1 MKIGNIRIFLA
12 CVFLMMILVIS
23 LNSCSSLP
31 KVTHSAPRILVDQF
45 GYRPHDQ
52 KIAVIREDGSH
63 YHKNTK
69 YTNIFNV
76 INVTTGERVY
86 SDKATP
92 WNQGKIHSQSGDVAW
107 WFDFSSV
114 SKPGRYIVSSQSGEK
129 SCSFEIAEDVYRNI
143 LVAATRMYFYQRSG
157 FAKRL
162 PYADARWQDDAAFL
176 GAQQDTEARFIDD
189 KENIALARDMRGGW
203 FDAGDTN
210 KYVTFAANPV
220 HQLLHAYSQNPVVWT
235 DNFNIPESGN
245 GIPDLIDELR
255 FELDWLQRMQDS
267 DGGAFIKLGTTDHNY
282 AERPS
287 LDNRPRFYGPKCS
300 SATIAVAGTFSH
312 AALVLGRF
320 PQLANYASELGQ
332 KALRAWNW
340 FESHPIETNCDS
352 LKIQSGDADKT
363 AQEQVGEAVA
373 AAVYLFALTENPKYT
388 NYIKK
393 QLSQTQPFLDNV
405 WSRYR
410 VTQGDAL
417 LFYTQLPKA
426 DAALRGLIT
435 DQFKAL
441 IRTNVSAYG
450 EASELDPY
458 QSYMP
463 DEQYHWGSNF
473 VKANYGNSNY
483 DVALYNISPNKDGHY
498 RSRALSSLHYFHGV
512 NPLGI
517 VYLTNMYS
525 YGAEY
530 SANEMWHEWFGKG
543 IYSNA
548 LTSPNGPAPGYVT
561 GGPNKSY
568 TGSAPLRQQPPMKAY
583 LDSNEAKLKMW
594 EVTEP
599 SIVYQASYIKLLSKF
614 VGN

>member
-1 MKIGNIRIFLA
+1 MKMKNIGIFFA
-12 CVFLMMILVIS
+12 CVFLVLVLVIS
-23 LNSCSSLP
+23 PSSFSSLS
-31 KVTHSAPRILVDQF
+31 KITHSSPRILVDQI
-45 GYRPHDQ
+45 GYRPQDQ
-52 KIAVIREDGSH
+52 KIAVIKEGGNSSQ
-63 YHKNTK
+63 KSTNFNTS
-69 YTNIFNV
+69 FNV
-76 INVTTGERVY
+76 LNTSTGKIVY
-86 SDKATP
+86 SGNATL
-92 WNQGKIHSQSGDVAW
+92 WNQGKIHSQSGDIAW

-129 SCSFEIAEDVYRNI
+129 SFPFEIAEDVYRNVLI
-143 LVAATRMYFYQRSG
+143 AATRMYFYQRSG
-157 FAKRL
+157 FTKRL

-189 KENIALARDMRGGW
+189 KENPTLARDMRGGW

-210 KYVTFAANPV
+210 KYVTFAADPV
-220 HQLLHAYSQNPVVWT
+220 HQLLHAYSQNPVAWT

-267 DGGAFIKLGTTDHNY
+267 DGGTFIKLGTTDHNY

-287 LDNRPRFYGPKCS
+287 LDKRPRFYGRKCS
-300 SATIAVAGTFSH
+300 SATIAVASMFSH
-312 AALVLGRF
+312 AALVLDRF
-320 PQLANYASELGQ
+320 PQLANYADGLGQ
-332 KALRAWNW
+332 KALRAWQW
-340 FESHPIETNCDS
+340 FESHPIETNCDNQ
-352 LKIQSGDADKT
+352 KIQSGDADRT
-363 AQEQVGEAVA
+363 AQEQIGEAVA

-388 NYIKK
+388 NYIKEH
-393 QLSQTQPFLDNV
+393 LSQTQPFLNNV
-405 WSRYR
+405 WSSYR

-417 LFYTQLPKA
+417 LFYAQLPSS
-426 DAALRGLIT
+426 DAALRELIT
-435 DQFKAL
+435 NRFKEL
-441 IRTNVSAYG
+441 VRTNVSAYG
-450 EASELDPY
+450 NASKLDPY

-473 VKANYGNSNY
+473 VKANYGNTNY
-483 DVALYNISPNKDGHY
+483 DVVLYNISPNKDDQY
-498 RSRALSSLHYFHGV
+498 RVRALNSLHYFHGV

-517 VYLTNMYS
+517 VYLTNMYD

-530 SANEMWHEWFGKG
+530 TANEMWHEWFGKG

-568 TGSAPLRQQPPMKAY
+568 TGSAPLRQQPPLKAY
-583 LDSNEAKLKMW
+583 LDSNETKLNMW

>member
-1 MKIGNIRIFLA
+1 MKIRNIGIFFT
-12 CVFLMMILVIS
+12 CVFLMLVLVIS
-23 LNSCSSLP
+23 LHSFSSLS
-31 KVTHSAPRILVDQF
+31 KLTHFSPQILVDQF
-45 GYRPHDQ
+45 GYRPQDQ
-52 KIAVIREDGSH
+52 KIAVVREDGNSR
-63 YHKNTK
+63 HKTNKFNT
-69 YTNIFNV
+69 NFNV
-76 INVTTGERVY
+76 INTSTGKIVY
-86 SDKATP
+86 SDNATL
-92 WNQGKIHSQSGDVAW
+92 WNQGQIHSQSGDIAW
-107 WFDFSSV
+107 CFDFSSV

-129 SCSFEIAEDVYRNI
+129 SFPFEISEDVYRNI

-162 PYADARWQDDAAFL
+162 PYADARWQDDPAFL
-176 GAQQDTEARFIDD
+176 KVHQDTEARFIED
-189 KENIALARDMRGGW
+189 KENITLARDMRGGW

-210 KYVTFAANPV
+210 KYVTFAADPV

-320 PQLANYASELGQ
+320 PELANYASELGQ
-332 KALRAWNW
+332 KALRAWQW

-352 LKIQSGDADKT
+352 QKIQSGDADKT
-363 AQEQVGEAVA
+363 AQEQIGEAVA

-388 NYIKK
+388 NYIKEH
-393 QLSQTQPFLDNV
+393 LSQTQPFSDIV
-405 WSRYR
+405 WSRYQ

-417 LFYTQLPKA
+417 LFYTQLPSS
-426 DAALRGLIT
+426 DSALRELIT
-435 DQFKAL
+435 NRFKEL
-441 IRTNVSAYG
+441 VRTSVSAYG
-450 EASELDPY
+450 NANELDPY

-473 VKANYGNSNY
+473 VKANYGNTNY
-483 DVALYNISPNKDGHY
+483 DVVLYNINPNKDDQY
-498 RSRALSSLHYFHGV
+498 RVRALNSLHYFHGV

-568 TGSAPLRQQPPMKAY
+568 TGSAPLRQKPPMKAY
-583 LDSNEAKLKMW
+583 LDSNETKLNMW

-614 VGN
+614 IGN

>member
-1 MKIGNIRIFLA
+1 MKIRNIGIFFV
-12 CVFLMMILVIS
+12 CVFLVLALVIS
-23 LNSCSSLP
+23 PSSFSSLS
-31 KVTHSAPRILVDQF
+31 KITHSSPRILVDQI
-45 GYRPHDQ
+45 GYRPQDQ
-52 KIAVIREDGSH
+52 KIAVIREDGNSH
-63 YHKNTK
+63 NKSTK
-69 YTNIFNV
+69 FTTSFNV
-76 INVTTGERVY
+76 LNTSTGKIVY
-86 SDKATP
+86 SGNATL
-92 WNQGKIHSQSGDVAW
+92 WNQGKIHSQSGDIAW

-129 SCSFEIAEDVYRNI
+129 SFPFEIAEDVYRNVLI
-143 LVAATRMYFYQRSG
+143 AATRMYFYQRSG
-157 FAKRL
+157 FTKRL

-189 KENIALARDMRGGW
+189 KENPTLARDMRGGW

-210 KYVTFAANPV
+210 KYVTFAADPV

-267 DGGAFIKLGTTDHNY
+267 DGGTFIKLGTTDHNY

-287 LDNRPRFYGPKCS
+287 LDKRPRFYGRKCS
-300 SATIAVAGTFSH
+300 SATIAVASMFSH
-312 AALVLGRF
+312 AALVLDRF
-320 PQLANYASELGQ
+320 PQLANYADGLGQ
-332 KALRAWNW
+332 KALRAWQW
-340 FESHPIETNCDS
+340 FESHPIETNCDNQ
-352 LKIQSGDADKT
+352 KIQSGDADRT
-363 AQEQVGEAVA
+363 AQEQIGEAVA

-388 NYIKK
+388 NYIKEH
-393 QLSQTQPFLDNV
+393 LSQTQPFLNNV
-405 WSRYR
+405 WSSYR

-417 LFYTQLPKA
+417 LFYAQLPSS
-426 DAALRGLIT
+426 DAALRELIT
-435 DQFKAL
+435 NRFKEL
-441 IRTNVSAYG
+441 VRTNVSAYG
-450 EASELDPY
+450 NASKLDPY

-473 VKANYGNSNY
+473 VKANYGNTNY
-483 DVALYNISPNKDGHY
+483 DVVLYNISPNKDDQY
-498 RSRALSSLHYFHGV
+498 RVRALNSLHYFHGV

-517 VYLTNMYS
+517 VYLTNMYD

-530 SANEMWHEWFGKG
+530 TANEMWHEWFGKG

-583 LDSNEAKLKMW
+583 LDSNETKLNMW